1 MRMHRHGPIIG
12 VAVQVAD
19 IAPRFVKAH
28 TGVDE
33 RDFREGVV
41 DGAMSFDLAS
51 PCTRMATR
59 VPREGALV
67 Q

>member
-1 MRMHRHGPIIG
+1 
-12 VAVQVAD
+12 
-19 IAPRFVKAH
+19 
-28 TGVDE
+28 
-33 RDFREGVV
+33 
-41 DGAMSFDLAS
+41 MSFDLAS